1 MDAPATHR
9 GGRGFFCMSETD
21 RGIYVA
27 DEARWSALMASAQS
41 GEEGDYRQLLSEL
54 SQVVSSYLKARMGG
68 YDFIEDCVQ
77 EILIAVHE
85 GRHTYQP
92 SRKFRPWLF
101 AIVRHKTIDAIRRQK
116 SRSRVGEL
124 GVLDLESIPVVDNVD
139 VSLTSGRLLAA
150 LPKPQRDAI
159 MLTKIVGLSNAEAAA
174 ELLISK
180 TAVKVRVHRGIASL
194 RDMMELEDL

>member
-1 MDAPATHR
+1 MP
-9 GGRGFFCMSETD
+9 ETD
-21 RGIYVA
+21 QGMYSA
-27 DEARWSALMASAQS
+27 DEARWSALMVSAQS
-41 GEEGDYRQLLSEL
+41 GDESDYRMLLGEL
-54 SQVVSSYLKARMGG
+54 SRAVSSYLKARMGG

-92 SRKFRPWLF
+92 GRKFRPWLF

-116 SRSRVGEL
+116 SRARVGEA
-124 GVLDLESIPVVDNVD
+124 GGLDSEAIPVEDKLED
-139 VSLTSGRLLAA
+139 SMTSGQLLAA

-159 MLTKIVGLSNAEAAA
+159 MLTKIAGLSNAEAAA
-174 ELLISK
+174 ELLISQ

-194 RDMMELEDL
+194 RGMMEAESL